1 LCDNMNIQSNFGGD
15 VEMKKLTLKELK
27 GLKQFTGVNKKGEQA
42 TITVN
47 AVDGLAVIDID
58 GKQKEVKLDSVR
70 RSWQMVEDDKKEEIE
85 MNVKIGDEVLKTKT
99 GEWGTVTEING
110 RLLTVVNT
118 HGEFPADF
126 EQVEILKSDDKVKVK
141 KVEEPKEIKEPKKKE
156 KPAKP
161 AKKKQRKSVT
171 ILGRMTPPEVVAS
184 EMTSDNND
192 TITLLHYEETTT
204 EKSLYSITDIALYG
218 QMIRVFR
225 NNGFTMD
232 VFLYDANGELIH
244 KAEKFSVSSMLDWMG
259 HVEDKK
265 MISRKIRELS
275 KVAKGE

>member
-1 LCDNMNIQSNFGGD
+1 
-15 VEMKKLTLKELK
+15 MKKLTLKELK
-27 GLKQFTGVNKKGEQA
+27 GLKQFTGVNKKGEHA

-47 AVDGLAVIDID
+47 ALDGLAVIDID

-126 EQVEILKSDDKVKVK
+126 EQVEILKSDDKVKIKNVD
-141 KVEEPKEIKEPKKKE
+141 EPKEVKKPKKKE

-161 AKKKQRKSVT
+161 AKKKQSKSVT
-171 ILGRMTPPEVVAS
+171 ILGGMTPPEVVAS
-184 EMTSDNND
+184 EMTADNND
-192 TITLLHYEETTT
+192 TITLLHYEETAT
-204 EKSLYSITDIALYG
+204 EKRLYSITDIALYG
-218 QMIRVFR
+218 QMIRILKSD
-225 NNGFTMD
+225 NFTMD
-232 VFLYDANGELIH
+232 VFLHDANGELIH
-244 KAEKFSVSSMLDWMG
+244 KAEKFSVSSMLDWLG

-265 MISRKIRELS
+265 EISRKIRQLS